1 MLLTVNG
8 NSESV
13 RFESV
18 QEKKMKT
25 INKMI
30 SRFSVLSLVIAG
42 CSALALAQT
51 GNNGQLNGTFRLN
64 ASKSDDVSSTV
75 ESLARSNDLSQD
87 EREGLEDQL
96 TAPETITIRSA
107 GSDSNRITLS
117 TSSSAESTFIADGR
131 SQSIAQDDG
140 SQVRVAATM
149 RNGVLRLS
157 RVGADSSFSI
167 TFAAEDNGQVLR
179 VTRMVTTN
187 FVDRTVYADSFYDR
201 VGYSSVDPAGD
212 TGDDSGVYSDDDDS
226 YSSSDPDDNSGSSG
240 GRNYPTTRTVSG
252 RFIVPKGVE
261 LTGILDNKI
270 TTKASQDNDRF
281 TMTVDSPG
289 EYRGAVV
296 EGYLSG
302 IKRTGRVTGS
312 SKLTFNFET
321 IRLTTG
327 EVYDF
332 AGVLKNVTDSTG
344 KVIKVGEEGDA
355 KSRSKTRESVK
366 RGGIG
371 AGIGAI
377 IGGIIGGGKGAIIGA
392 TIGGGAGAGSVIAE
406 GRDDIELL
414 PGSQITVES
423 SSPNTDNR

>member
-1 MLLTVNG
+1 MRMIKQV
-8 NSESV
+8 
-13 RFESV
+13 
-18 QEKKMKT
+18 
-25 INKMI
+25 I
-30 SRFSVLSLVIAG
+30 SRLSVLSLVVAA
-42 CSALALAQT
+42 SAAAVLAQI
-51 GNNGQLNGTFRLN
+51 GNNGQLNGTFRLDQ
-64 ASKSDDVSSTV
+64 SKSDNVASTV
-75 ESLARSNDLSQD
+75 DSLANSNGLSQD
-87 EREGLEDQL
+87 ERENLEDQL
-96 TAPETITIRSA
+96 TAPDTITIRNA
-107 GSDSNRITLS
+107 GSNGNTITLS
-117 TSSSAESTFIADGR
+117 TSASAESTFVADGR
-131 SQSIAQDDG
+131 SQTITQDDG
-140 SQVRVAATM
+140 SQVRVAATL

-157 RVGADSSFSI
+157 RVGTDSSFSI
-167 TFAAEDNGQVLR
+167 TFSAENGGQVLR

-187 FVDRTVYADSFYDR
+187 LLDRTVYADSFYNRDS
-201 VGYSSVDPAGD
+201 YSGV
-212 TGDDSGVYSDDDDS
+212 DSGDYSDDDGS
-226 YSSSDPDDNSGSSG
+226 YSSSDPNDNPNSSG
-240 GRNYPTTRTVSG
+240 GRDYPTTRTVNG

-261 LTGILDNKI
+261 LTGTLDNKV

-281 TMTVDSPG
+281 TMTVESPG

-332 AGVLKNVTDSTG
+332 AGVLKSVTDSTG
-344 KVIKVGEEGDA
+344 KIVKVGEEGDA
-355 KSRSKTRESVK
+355 KGNSKTKESIK

-406 GRDDIELL
+406 GKDDIELL